1 MSLSV
6 YSAQS
11 AEANRLRFGEFEIY
25 YDQEQ
30 DRVIIKT
37 GKDQVYF
44 NTLYNKDEVDQLI
57 AQGVDPSSFEEWIF
71 NRVMLY
77 SFATGSAIGVVS
89 LKELLEYLS
98 RDMQALNIVMN
109 NKLDSSNVVAFD
121 TSLQSLRYTMLLLR
135 TKR

>member
-11 AEANRLRFGEFEIY
+11 AEANRLRFGEFEID
-25 YDQEQ
+25 YDQEK
-30 DRVIIKT
+30 DTVIIKT

-57 AQGVDPSSFEEWIF
+57 AQGVDPTSFENWIF

-98 RDMQALNIVMN
+98 RDMQALNIHMN
-109 NKLDSSNVVAFD
+109 GKVDSRNVIDFD
-121 TSLQSLRYTMLLLR
+121 ADVRPLVYQIYNGKS
-135 TKR
+135 